1 MVPGLASA
9 AGAAG
14 SALLSGAGAVLGSI
28 SLPVVAGVL
37 AVGALAYGG
46 YKLYQYL
53 TKKKWNDTEILRM
66 MEYGLRGGDE
76 EAFKKI
82 YALEKMLTDAATVTE
97 TDVSVDNKKVK
108 AEEVYKIFG
117 IDPASNDDEQL
128 QRKQM
133 FDVWYEQ
140 RFSPIT
146 ICLLNCLQ
154 PLIEDRREAL
164 FVPDIKHLFTL
175 YLFII
180 VGSRINAKDFV
191 NFFSFYLLIINT
203 DISFGNS
210 SGVGKHL
217 L

>member
-1 MVPGLASA
+1 MLQGVRRNLSRAGRLGGRALSAAGRLGGGALGTAARLGGQALMSTGGMVVRGGMMAAGMVPGLASA

-97 TDVSVDNKKVK
+97 TDVSVDNKQ
-108 AEEVYKIFG
+108 
-117 IDPASNDDEQL
+117 DQC
-128 QRKQM
+128 
-133 FDVWYEQ
+133 Q
-140 RFSPIT
+140 RF
-146 ICLLNCLQ
+146 CKLLW
-154 PLIEDRREAL
+154 
-164 FVPDIKHLFTL
+164 
-175 YLFII
+175 
-180 VGSRINAKDFV
+180 
-191 NFFSFYLLIINT
+191 
-203 DISFGNS
+203 
-210 SGVGKHL
+210 
-217 L
+217 